1 MTSKSRAPYFSF
13 DILAVLD
20 SSLISEVVTVSEY
33 KMEHI
38 RHLTARASQEV
49 RERSSV
55 LIEHTTFY
63 GKSNEKTRFQEIRSE
78 IDNYYLGCKVR
89 L

>member
-1 MTSKSRAPYFSF
+1 MKLRVLSIFLLYFFF
-13 DILAVLD
+13 DFHR
-20 SSLISEVVTVSEY
+20 SSEVVIVSDN
-33 KMEHI
+33 KMDHI
-38 RHLTARASQEV
+38 RQFTARASQEV

-63 GKSNEKTRFQEIRSE
+63 GKSNEKIRFQEIRSE